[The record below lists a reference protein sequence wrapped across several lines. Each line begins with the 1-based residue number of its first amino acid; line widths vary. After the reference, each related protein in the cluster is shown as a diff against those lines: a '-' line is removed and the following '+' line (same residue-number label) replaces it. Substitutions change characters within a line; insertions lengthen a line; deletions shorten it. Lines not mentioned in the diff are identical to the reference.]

1 MNKQIEEMTCKDN
14 CVYGEMCYRR
24 GVRWATSPKEC
35 PKFKNNADYHEVS
48 DVISEVLADVM
59 FAVSKIVSEHIESDN
74 SLLEA
79 EVDIIHA
86 LTKLKKKYE
95 NKKVDNE
102 QTN

>member
-1 MNKQIEEMTCKDN
+1 MNKQIEEMANIIRCKAEQLPRCPHTTCAICKATELYN
-14 CVYGEMCYRR
+14 TGYRKS
-24 GVRWATSPKEC
+24 T
-35 PKFKNNADYHEVS
+35 
-48 DVISEVLADVM
+48 DVVAEVLADVM

-86 LTKLKKKYE
+86 LTELKKKHE
-95 NKKVDNE
+95 SEKVDNE